1 LKNSLC
7 IAIYEPSYAIMEA
20 LTILWSHRGEPR
32 NSVHMFLR
40 NHAVNKVVLA
50 LFVSGKDYYTTENIT
65 QNVL

>member
-1 LKNSLC
+1 
-7 IAIYEPSYAIMEA
+7 MEA